1 LIASSVEIKTILK
14 KNYFLAKKIVIGGR
28 VFSVKIYNTH
38 TKINKGANR
47 RKR

>member
-1 LIASSVEIKTILK
+1 MASSVEIKTILK
-14 KNYFLAKKIVIGGR
+14 KNYFFSKKIVIGGL

-38 TKINKGANR
+38 TNINKGANR